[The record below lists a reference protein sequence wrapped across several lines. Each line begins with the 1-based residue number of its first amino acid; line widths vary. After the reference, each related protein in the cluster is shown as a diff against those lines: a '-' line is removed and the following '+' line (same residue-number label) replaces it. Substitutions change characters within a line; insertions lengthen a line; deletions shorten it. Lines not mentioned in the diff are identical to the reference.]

1 MPANNA
7 HGSNRPILVIV
18 AGPPAGGKG
27 TISEHLVADIGLY
40 QISTGDLLRD
50 EIARGTEAGDKAM
63 KLMRAGRLVPEGI
76 VNSMVFSKLETAEVR
91 RKGAIL
97 DGFPRTES
105 QAAALAD
112 YCSNSNWWRVDA
124 YIAIDVPEEVLL
136 ERAAGRRI
144 DPVTKLVYH
153 VKFNP
158 PPADIAARLQIR
170 EDDQP
175 HRQRRRIATYREN
188 AAPIERVFSNR
199 LVHIDGDQPMH
210 GVYQQFVEKMLVAC
224 WGGDS
229 GRKHSTIPA
238 KWNEFLAEEK
248 KKQNASKL

>member
-1 MPANNA
+1 MPNDA
-7 HGSNRPILVIV
+7 HAHHRPILVIV

-27 TISEHLVADIGLY
+27 TVCEHLVADIGLV

-50 EIARGTEAGDKAM
+50 EIARGTEAGSSAM
-63 KLMRAGRLVPEGI
+63 KLMRAGRLVPEEI
-76 VNSMVFSKLETAEVR
+76 VNGMVFSKLETAEVR

-112 YCSNSNWWRVDA
+112 YCKNSNWWRVDA
-124 YIAIDVPEEVLL
+124 YIAIDVPDAVLL

-158 PPADIAARLQIR
+158 PPADIAPRLQIR
-170 EDDQP
+170 EDDKP
-175 HRQRRRIATYREN
+175 DRQRRRISTYREN
-188 AAPIERVFSNR
+188 AAPIERIFNSII
-199 LVHIDGDQPMH
+199 VHIDGNQPMS
-210 GVYQQFVEKMLVAC
+210 GVYNQFVEKMVAAC
-224 WGGDS
+224 WGEKS
-229 GRKHSTIPA
+229 GRKPSTIPE
-238 KWNEFLAEEK
+238 KWNSYLAQQRQ
-248 KKQNASKL
+248 KQQQSKL